1 MSIDWNIF
9 MQMIINTLTMTVMFS
24 SLFYLLKE
32 FIFISKDPAKVWDIH
47 SRVNSLVHGV
57 IQIIL
62 SFIFLLNYKS
72 DLEFQNQ
79 KFVMKIVCV
88 STGYFVYDL
97 ALAIIYKKNDFN
109 LTIHHITGFAGLF
122 LSGMMANGEFYTMLG
137 LFIAEIT
144 NPFMNIKYFLKF
156 YNLRHTKL
164 YELIDISYLISYIF
178 FRGIIGTI
186 GFTSMLFDKKSSL
199 FIACLYGAIWL
210 QSAGFILKMKNM
222 LKYKQ
227 KQLTIRKKEKIE
239 YFWLSVNPEI
249 SKLSYLSKKEETIW

>member
-1 MSIDWNIF
+1 

-32 FIFISKDPAKVWDIH
+32 FIFISKDPLKIWDIH

-57 IQIIL
+57 IQTVL
-62 SFIFLLNYKS
+62 SLIFLFKYES

-109 LTIHHITGFAGLF
+109 LIIHHITGFCGLF

-137 LFIAEIT
+137 LFVAEIT
-144 NPFMNIKYFLKF
+144 NPFMNIKFFLKF
-156 YNLRHTKL
+156 YNLRHTML
-164 YELIDISYLISYIF
+164 YELIDASYLISYIF
-178 FRGIIGTI
+178 FRGGVGTL
-186 GFTSMLFDKKSSL
+186 GFISMLFDKKSST

-210 QSAGFILKMKNM
+210 QSIGFIFKMKNM

-227 KQLTIRKKEKIE
+227 KQMNIRKKENIE

-249 SKLSYLSKKEETIW
+249 SKLSYLNKKEETIW